1 MTFGTPTKGLTSS
14 LELME
19 FNSHAKLFL
28 ATMYLCS
35 RDKKMIDRGLNPDVA
50 CSAER
55 AYELA
60 IKWLKKP
67 GDSAYF
73 AAGKVRRFSIS
84 LGDYLMSF
92 NKSEAGHVVRLSPR
106 SEEHTSELQSLMRI
120 SYAVFCLKKKKK
132 LKRKI
137 TEVK

>member
-35 RDKKMIDRGLNPDVA
+35 RDKKMIDRGLNHDVA

-55 AYELA
+55 AYELE
-60 IKWLKKP
+60 IKRLKKP

-73 AAGKVRRFSIS
+73 AAGKS
-84 LGDYLMSF
+84 
-92 NKSEAGHVVRLSPR
+92 SEASRVGKECVSTCR
-106 SEEHTSELQSLMRI
+106 SRCSL
-120 SYAVFCLKKKKK
+120 YH
-132 LKRKI
+132 
-137 TEVK
+137 